1 MTYVPMWFKQ
11 NKRMNRINF
20 LANLIILL
28 VLISC
33 TNNVKPA
40 AEEESAKVTTPVTVT
55 SVSTGTISKVINL
68 TATSSYLKKNTVKST
83 ATGYITK
90 ISCNIGEY
98 VKAGSPLY
106 SVKTKEAEA
115 LSNFSK
121 TNPEF
126 AFNGELTIKAPT
138 SGIISEV
145 NKQDN
150 DYVAD
155 GDQLCVIAEQSSLV
169 FLLNVPFEQNKHAAI
184 GTNCEIVLP
193 DSTRIPGT
201 ITSKLSAIDAASQTQ
216 SFVVKTRTNAQ
227 LPENLTAFVQLSES
241 TKANTQIV
249 EKGCVLSDETMENYW
264 VMKLINDSTA
274 IKVAVKPGIVTD
286 TRIEILLPLFA
297 NSDRLVNSGHYG
309 LPDTARVNITQP

>member
-1 MTYVPMWFKQ
+1 MQHW
-11 NKRMNRINF
+11 RIREGRKLF
-20 LANLIILL
+20 
-28 VLISC
+28 VF
-33 TNNVKPA
+33 
-40 AEEESAKVTTPVTVT
+40 
-55 SVSTGTISKVINL
+55 
-68 TATSSYLKKNTVKST
+68 
-83 ATGYITK
+83 
-90 ISCNIGEY
+90 GENQ
-98 VKAGSPLY
+98 
-106 SVKTKEAEA
+106 EADA

-138 SGIISEV
+138 SGIITEV
-145 NKQDN
+145 TKQAN

-184 GTNCEIVLP
+184 GTNCEILLP

-201 ITSKLSAIDAASQTQ
+201 ITSKLSAIDAVSQTQ
-216 SFVVKTRTNAQ
+216 SFVVKPRTNFL

-241 TKANTQIV
+241 TKSNTQITD
-249 EKGCVLSDETMENYW
+249 KKCVLTDETMENYW

-274 IKVAVKPGIVTD
+274 IKIPVKTGIVTD
-286 TRIEILLPLFA
+286 SQVEILSPMFDKL
-297 NSDRLVNSGHYG
+297 DRLINTGNYG

>member
-1 MTYVPMWFKQ
+1 
-11 NKRMNRINF
+11 MNRTNF
-20 LANLIILL
+20 IANLTF
-28 VLISC
+28 LIALFSC
-33 TNNVKPA
+33 TNTSKPA
-40 AEEESAKVTTPVTVT
+40 AEAEEESTQVTTPVTVT
-55 SVSTGTISKVINL
+55 SITTGSISKVINL
-68 TATSSYLKKNTVKST
+68 TATSSFLKKNTVKST

-106 SVKTKEAEA
+106 SVKTKEADA
-115 LSNFSK
+115 LSNFSI

-126 AFNGELTIKAPT
+126 AFSGELTIKAPT
-138 SGIISEV
+138 SGIITEV
-145 NKQDN
+145 TKQAN

-193 DSTRIPGT
+193 DSTRIQGT
-201 ITSKLSAIDAASQTQ
+201 ITSKLSAIDAVSQTQ
-216 SFVVKTRTNAQ
+216 SFVVKPRTNVQ

-241 TKANTQIV
+241 TKSNTQITD
-249 EKGCVLSDETMENYW
+249 KNCVLTDETMENYW

-274 IKVAVKPGIVTD
+274 IKIPVKTGIATD
-286 TRIEILLPLFA
+286 TQIEILSPLFDKL
-297 NSDRLVNSGHYG
+297 DRLINTGNYG
-309 LPDTARVNITQP
+309 LPDTAVVKIIQP

>member
-1 MTYVPMWFKQ
+1 M
-11 NKRMNRINF
+11 KRILT
-20 LANLIILL
+20 LANLIILIAL
-28 VLISC
+28 SSC
-33 TNNVKPA
+33 TNNSKPA
-40 AEEESAKVTTPVTVT
+40 EEAATKVTTPVTVT

-106 SVKTKEAEA
+106 SVKTKEADA

-126 AFNGELTIKAPT
+126 AFDGELTIKAPT

-145 NKQDN
+145 TKQAN

-193 DSTRIPGT
+193 DSTRIQGT
-201 ITSKLSAIDAASQTQ
+201 ITSKLSAIDAVSQTQ
-216 SFVVKTRTNAQ
+216 SFVVKPCTNVQ

-241 TKANTQIV
+241 TKTNTQITS
-249 EKGCVLSDETMENYW
+249 KDCVLTDETMQNYW

-274 IKVAVKPGIVTD
+274 IKIPVKTGIVTD
-286 TRIEILLPLFA
+286 TQVEILSPLFDKL
-297 NSDRLVNSGHYG
+297 DRLINTGNYG
-309 LPDTARVNITQP
+309 LPDTALVNIIQP

>member
-1 MTYVPMWFKQ
+1 MFKQ
-11 NKRMNRINF
+11 NLHRMNRTSFIASLAF
-20 LANLIILL
+20 LF
-28 VLISC
+28 VLASC
-33 TNNVKPA
+33 TNNVKTADEA
-40 AEEESAKVTTPVTVT
+40 ATKVATPVTVT

-83 ATGYITK
+83 TTGYITK
-90 ISCNIGEY
+90 ISCNIGEF

-106 SVKTKEAEA
+106 SIKTKEADA

-126 AFNGELTIKAPT
+126 AFSGELTIKAPT

-145 NKQDN
+145 TKQAN

-155 GDQLCVIAEQSSLV
+155 GDQLCVIADQNSLV

-201 ITSKLSAIDAASQTQ
+201 IASKLSAIDAPSQTQ
-216 SFVVKTRTNAQ
+216 SFVVKPRTSAQ

-241 TKANTQIV
+241 TRANTQITD
-249 EKGCVLSDETMENYW
+249 KKCVLADETMENYW
-264 VMKLINDSTA
+264 VMKLINDS
-274 IKVAVKPGIVTD
+274 VAVKIHVKPGIVTD
-286 TRIEILLPLFA
+286 TQVEILSPAF
-297 NSDRLVNSGHYG
+297 NKPDRLINTGNYG
-309 LPDTARVNITQP
+309 LPDTALVKIIQP

>member
-1 MTYVPMWFKQ
+1 M
-11 NKRMNRINF
+11 KRI
-20 LANLIILL
+20 LSLSNLIVLFA
-28 VLISC
+28 LISC
-33 TNNVKPA
+33 TNNNNKPA
-40 AEEESAKVTTPVTVT
+40 QEESAKVTTPVTVT
-55 SVSTGTISKVINL
+55 SVTTGSISKVINM
-68 TATSSYLKKNTVKST
+68 TATSSYLKKNTVKSS

-106 SVKTKEAEA
+106 SIKTKEADA

-126 AFNGELTIKAPT
+126 AFSGELMIKAPT

-145 NKQDN
+145 TKQAN

-155 GDQLCVIAEQSSLV
+155 GDDLCVIAEQSSLV

-193 DSTRIPGT
+193 DSTRIQGT
-201 ITSKLSAIDAASQTQ
+201 IISKLSAIDAVSQTQ
-216 SFVVKTRTNAQ
+216 SFVVKPRTNAQ

-241 TKANTQIV
+241 TKVSTQIAD
-249 EKGCVLSDETMENYW
+249 KNCVLTDETMQNYW

-274 IKVAVKPGIVTD
+274 VKIPVKPGIVTD
-286 TRIEILLPLFA
+286 SQVEILSPLFDKL
-297 NSDRLVNSGHYG
+297 DRLINTGNYG
-309 LPDTARVNITQP
+309 LPDTALVNIIQP

>member
-1 MTYVPMWFKQ
+1 
-11 NKRMNRINF
+11 MNRTNF
-20 LANLIILL
+20 LSNLTLL
-28 VLISC
+28 FALISC
-33 TNNVKPA
+33 TNNSKP

-106 SVKTKEAEA
+106 SVKTKEADA

-121 TNPEF
+121 TNPDF

-145 NKQDN
+145 NKQEN

-184 GTNCEIVLP
+184 GTNCEILLP

-201 ITSKLSAIDAASQTQ
+201 ITSKLSAIDAVSQTQ
-216 SFVVKTRTNAQ
+216 SFVVKPHTNSL
-227 LPENLTAFVQLSES
+227 LPENLTASVQISES
-241 TKANTQIV
+241 TKSNTQIA
-249 EKGCVLSDETMENYW
+249 EKNCVLTDETMENYW

-274 IKVAVKPGIVTD
+274 VKIPVKTGIVTD
-286 TRIEILLPLFA
+286 NQIEILSPQF
-297 NSDRLVNSGHYG
+297 NKPDRLINSGHYG
-309 LPDTARVNITQP
+309 LPDTALVNIIQP

>member
-1 MTYVPMWFKQ
+1 M
-11 NKRMNRINF
+11 KRI
-20 LANLIILL
+20 LSLTNLIVLFA
-28 VLISC
+28 LISC
-33 TNNVKPA
+33 TNSSKPA
-40 AEEESAKVTTPVTVT
+40 EEAATKVTTPVTVT
-55 SVSTGTISKVINL
+55 SVTTGAISKVINL

-106 SVKTKEAEA
+106 SVKTKEADA
-115 LSNFSK
+115 LSSFSK

-138 SGIISEV
+138 SGIITEV
-145 NKQDN
+145 TKQAN

-169 FLLNVPFEQNKHAAI
+169 FLLNVPYEQNKHAAI

-193 DSTRIPGT
+193 DSTRIQGT
-201 ITSKLSAIDAASQTQ
+201 ITSKLSAIDAISQTQ
-216 SFVVKTRTNAQ
+216 SFVVKPRTNAQ

-241 TKANTQIV
+241 TKSNTQITD
-249 EKGCVLSDETMENYW
+249 KKCVLTDETMENYW

-274 IKVAVKPGIVTD
+274 IKVPVKTGIVTD
-286 TRIEILLPLFA
+286 SQVEILSPMFDKL
-297 NSDRLVNSGHYG
+297 DRLINTGNYG

>member
-1 MTYVPMWFKQ
+1 MWFKQ

-20 LANLIILL
+20 LANLTLLL

-40 AEEESAKVTTPVTVT
+40 AEAEEESVKVTTPVTVT

-106 SVKTKEAEA
+106 SVKTREAEA

-145 NKQDN
+145 NKQAN

-216 SFVVKTRTNAQ
+216 SFVVKPRNNAQ

>member
-1 MTYVPMWFKQ
+1 M
-11 NKRMNRINF
+11 KRTNF
-20 LANLIILL
+20 LANLIILFA
-28 VLISC
+28 LISC
-33 TNNVKPA
+33 TNNIKPA
-40 AEEESAKVTTPVTVT
+40 EETATKVTTPVTVT

-115 LSNFSK
+115 LGNFSK

-126 AFNGELTIKAPT
+126 AFSGELTIKAPT

-145 NKQDN
+145 NKQAN

-155 GDQLCVIAEQSSLV
+155 GDQLCVIADQSSLV

-193 DSTRIPGT
+193 DSTHIPG
-201 ITSKLSAIDAASQTQ
+201 IIASKLSAIDAVSQTQ
-216 SFVVKTRTNAQ
+216 SFVVKPRINAQ

-241 TKANTQIV
+241 TKSNTQITD
-249 EKGCVLSDETMENYW
+249 KKCVLTDETMENYW
-264 VMKLINDSTA
+264 VMKLINDSIA
-274 IKVAVKPGIVTD
+274 IKLPVKTGIVTD
-286 TRIEILLPLFA
+286 NQVEILSPLF
-297 NSDRLVNSGHYG
+297 NKTDRLIDTGNYG
-309 LPDTARVNITQP
+309 LPDTAFVKIVKPTANN

>member
-1 MTYVPMWFKQ
+1 M
-11 NKRMNRINF
+11 KRI
-20 LANLIILL
+20 LSLINLIVLFA
-28 VLISC
+28 LISC
-33 TNNVKPA
+33 TNNSKPTD
-40 AEEESAKVTTPVTVT
+40 EESTQVTTPVTVT
-55 SVSTGTISKVINL
+55 TVTTGSISKVIQL
-68 TATSSYLKKNTVKST
+68 TATSSFLKKNTVKST
-83 ATGYITK
+83 ATGYITR

-115 LSNFSK
+115 LSNLSS

-126 AFNGELTIKAPT
+126 AFNGELTIKAPI

-145 NKQDN
+145 NKQAN
-150 DYVAD
+150 DYIAD
-155 GDQLCVIAEQSSLV
+155 GDQLCVIAEQSSLE

-184 GTNCEIVLP
+184 GTNCEILLP

-201 ITSKLSAIDAASQTQ
+201 ITSKLSAIDAVSQTQ
-216 SFVVKTRTNAQ
+216 SFVVKPFTNAQ
-227 LPENLTAFVQLSES
+227 LPENLTALVELSES
-241 TKANTQIV
+241 TKAATQIV
-249 EKGCVLSDETMENYW
+249 EKSCVLSDETMENYW

-274 IKVAVKPGIVTD
+274 VKVAVKPGIVTD

>member
-1 MTYVPMWFKQ
+1 MTYGYLVQTKY
-11 NKRMNRINF
+11 KRMNKTNF
-20 LANLIILL
+20 IANLIVLL
-28 VLISC
+28 ALISC
-33 TNNVKPA
+33 TNNNKP

-55 SVSTGTISKVINL
+55 SVTTGSISKVINL

-106 SVKTKEAEA
+106 SVKTKEADA
-115 LSNFSK
+115 LGNFNK

-126 AFNGELTIKAPT
+126 AFSGELTIKSPT

-145 NKQDN
+145 NKQAK

-184 GTNCEIVLP
+184 GTNCQIVLP
-193 DSTRIPGT
+193 DSTRIQGT
-201 ITSKLSAIDAASQTQ
+201 ITSKLSAIDAVSQTQ
-216 SFVVKTRTNAQ
+216 SFVVKPQTNAQ

-241 TKANTQIV
+241 IKTNTQIT
-249 EKGCVLSDETMENYW
+249 EKDCVLTDETMQNYW

-274 IKVAVKPGIVTD
+274 IKIPVKIGIVTD
-286 TRIEILLPLFA
+286 TRVEILSPLFDKP
-297 NSDRLVNSGHYG
+297 DRLINSGNYG
-309 LPDTARVNITQP
+309 LPDTALVKIIQP

>member
-1 MTYVPMWFKQ
+1 MK
-11 NKRMNRINF
+11 KILF
-20 LANLIILL
+20 LSNIIILL
-28 VLISC
+28 AIFSC
-33 TNNVKPA
+33 TNNSKP
-40 AEEESAKVTTPVTVT
+40 AEEEEAIKVMTPVTVT
-55 SVSTGTISKVINL
+55 SVSTGSISKVINL

-90 ISCNIGEY
+90 ISCNIGDY

-138 SGIISEV
+138 SGIITEV
-145 NKQDN
+145 NKQAN

-169 FLLNVPFEQNKHAAI
+169 FLLNVPFEQNKLASI
-184 GTNCEIVLP
+184 GTNCEILLP
-193 DSTRIPGT
+193 DSTHIQGT
-201 ITSKLSAIDAASQTQ
+201 ITSKLSAIDAVSQTQ
-216 SFVVKTRTNAQ
+216 SFVVKPHTNAQ
-227 LPENLTAFVQLSES
+227 IPENLTAFVQLNES
-241 TKANTQIV
+241 TEANTQITD
-249 EKGCVLSDETMENYW
+249 KKCVLTDETMDKFW

-274 IKVAVKPGIVTD
+274 IKVPVKTGIVTD
-286 TRIEILLPLFA
+286 TEVQILSPKFDKL
-297 NSDRLVNSGHYG
+297 DRLINTGNYG
-309 LPDTARVNITQP
+309 LPDTALVNIIQP

>member
-1 MTYVPMWFKQ
+1 M
-11 NKRMNRINF
+11 KRILS
-20 LANLIILL
+20 LANLIVLFA
-28 VLISC
+28 LISC
-33 TNNVKPA
+33 TNNSKPA
-40 AEEESAKVTTPVTVT
+40 EEAATKVTTPITVT
-55 SVSTGTISKVINL
+55 SISTGTISKVINL

-126 AFNGELTIKAPT
+126 AFSGELTIKAPT
-138 SGIISEV
+138 SGIITEV
-145 NKQDN
+145 TKQAN

-193 DSTRIPGT
+193 DSTRIQGT
-201 ITSKLSAIDAASQTQ
+201 IASKLSAIDAVSQTQ
-216 SFVVKTRTNAQ
+216 SFVVKPRTNVQ
-227 LPENLTAFVQLSES
+227 LPENLTAFVQLTES
-241 TKANTQIV
+241 TKSNTQITD
-249 EKGCVLSDETMENYW
+249 KKCVLTDETMENYW

-274 IKVAVKPGIVTD
+274 IKIPVKTGIVTD
-286 TRIEILLPLFA
+286 TQVEILLPLFDKL
-297 NSDRLVNSGHYG
+297 DRLINTGNYG
-309 LPDTARVNITQP
+309 LPDTARINIIQP

>member
-1 MTYVPMWFKQ
+1 M
-11 NKRMNRINF
+11 KRIF
-20 LANLIILL
+20 YLANLIVLL
-28 VLISC
+28 ALISC
-33 TNNVKPA
+33 TNSSKPA
-40 AEEESAKVTTPVTVT
+40 EEAETKVTTPVTVT
-55 SVSTGTISKVINL
+55 TVSTGTISKVINL

-106 SVKTKEAEA
+106 SVKTKEADA

-126 AFNGELTIKAPT
+126 AVSGELTIKAPT

-145 NKQDN
+145 NKQAN

-155 GDQLCVIAEQSSLV
+155 GDQLCIIAEQSSLV

-193 DSTRIPGT
+193 DSTRIQGT
-201 ITSKLSAIDAASQTQ
+201 ITSKLSAIDAVSQTQ
-216 SFVVKTRTNAQ
+216 SFVVKPRTNAQ

-241 TKANTQIV
+241 TKTNTQIT
-249 EKGCVLSDETMENYW
+249 EKNCVLTDETMENYW

-274 IKVAVKPGIVTD
+274 VKIPVKTGIVTD
-286 TRIEILLPLFA
+286 TQVEILSPLFDKL
-297 NSDRLVNSGHYG
+297 DRLINTGNYG
-309 LPDTARVNITQP
+309 LPDTALVNIIQP